1 MKIFFFCFCLNFLLW
16 FDFLKYFFP
25 LLWCFWLLV
34 LWIYYHH
41 RWLWGNTH
49 HFRQKKQLFSIQNRW
64 VFFFVFVVL
73 NNFLIGRWDVFHLVF
88 SKYEPHAQ
96 KIKKNE
102 TQNETK
108 TKRGKRRRIKM
119 WRNCSKSVKPAPWI
133 SSPVMQSAIQSKII
147 STFWKRNEIS
157 NYLNRNFVKKSRKK

>member
-1 MKIFFFCFCLNFLLW
+1 LIWFF
-16 FDFLKYFFP
+16 K
-25 LLWCFWLLV
+25 V
-34 LWIYYHH
+34 
-41 RWLWGNTH
+41 
-49 HFRQKKQLFSIQNRW
+49 LFSPSLMLLTFSIVDLLSSSMTVREHPSLPAEKATFFYSKSLG
-64 VFFFVFVVL
+64 FFFVFVVL